1 MPFAPVKGFTG
12 SDYLSIRPDYKTIE
26 DPFGSGR
33 VILVPPI
40 NADVCFL
47 HGFYADGQ
55 GNVLMDRTSDSDL
68 AAKGAGKVVVS
79 VEEKVKDLD
88 RARTGRMKYLSGL
101 HVDYLVLA
109 PRGAHPTSCPDRYPL
124 DAEYIKAYLAAYA
137 EGRVREWL
145 EKEIMKGGAK

>member
-12 SDYLSIRPDYKTIE
+12 SDYLSIRPDYKTI
-26 DPFGSGR
+26 DNPFGTGR

-47 HGFYADGQ
+47 HAFCADEE

-68 AAKGAGKVVVS
+68 AAKGADKVVVS

-88 RARTGRMKYLSGL
+88 RARTGMMKFLSGL
-101 HVDYLVLA
+101 HVDHLVLA
-109 PRGAHPTSCPDRYPL
+109 PKGARPTLCPDRYSL
-124 DAEYIKAYLAAYA
+124 DASYIKGYLKALS
-137 EGRVREWL
+137 EGLKEDWL
-145 EKEIMKGGAK
+145 RDNIMNGGAE